1 MKRFI
6 FVFFVCLSSCFV
18 AAQSVA
24 DILRIVE
31 DNNSSLKALREEA
44 EAEKLGQRTGIFLS
58 DPELVFEHSWR
69 SPSSLGDKSV
79 YGVRQSLDVAA
90 VLGMRSRLARSQNR
104 MVDCRYME
112 ARMSVLLEAE
122 LVMIDLVYCNAMLR
136 ELGVRLSHA
145 VDIEAGQRR
154 LMDEGEGNVLDFNNA
169 RLSLSQVRADVV
181 RLEAEREALL
191 VALRDLCGGR
201 EVTFDVDVFT
211 PVSLPADFDSWLA
224 EVEGRDPS
232 IRLVRAG
239 VEVSRRGLAV
249 ARADRLPRLSLGYNF
264 EKSPGEHA
272 GGLSVGM
279 SIPLWSNRNR
289 MRQARKA
296 GEAARAAEADVVKR
310 FYGRMRSLYLRAS
323 GLRETVSM
331 FHVALERSDNSRLL
345 KKALDT
351 GEISILDYTTSIG
364 QYYDFVDKS
373 LAAERDY
380 RKARAELSAVEL

>member
-145 VDIEAGQRR
+145 VDI
-154 LMDEGEGNVLDFNNA
+154 
-169 RLSLSQVRADVV
+169 
-181 RLEAEREALL
+181 
-191 VALRDLCGGR
+191 
-201 EVTFDVDVFT
+201 
-211 PVSLPADFDSWLA
+211 
-224 EVEGRDPS
+224 
-232 IRLVRAG
+232 
-239 VEVSRRGLAV
+239 
-249 ARADRLPRLSLGYNF
+249 
-264 EKSPGEHA
+264 
-272 GGLSVGM
+272 
-279 SIPLWSNRNR
+279 
-289 MRQARKA
+289 
-296 GEAARAAEADVVKR
+296 
-310 FYGRMRSLYLRAS
+310 
-323 GLRETVSM
+323 
-331 FHVALERSDNSRLL
+331 
-345 KKALDT
+345 
-351 GEISILDYTTSIG
+351 
-364 QYYDFVDKS
+364 
-373 LAAERDY
+373 
-380 RKARAELSAVEL
+380 